1 MKMFK
6 NPCWNHF
13 TAAFIIGTIAL
24 LSGCAS
30 YNLGS
35 SAELPFESIYIR
47 PAANDSFAPQAQALL
62 SAQLREAF
70 IRDGRVKVLANEA
83 DADAVLEVTLTDYRR
98 RAAAR
103 SSADTVVAQ
112 TFDLSLIAVTSLYN
126 QNQGSFYFQNRQ
138 IQDVTTAY
146 TENPYLQEGTPET
159 QGFQQSE
166 YQAMPQ
172 LTRGLARKI
181 ADEVLSPWEPRSR

>member
-1 MKMFK
+1 MMTLNKLFRI
-6 NPCWNHF
+6 HLT
-13 TAAFIIGTIAL
+13 TAVIVGAL
-24 LSGCAS
+24 ALFSGCAS

-35 SAELPFESIYIR
+35 SAALPFESIYIR
-47 PAANDSFAPQAQALL
+47 PVANDSFAPQAQALL

-98 RAAAR
+98 RGAAR

-112 TFDLSLIAVTSLYN
+112 TFDLNLVAVTSLFS
-126 QNQGSFYFQNRQ
+126 QNSGSFYFQNRP
-138 IQDVTTAY
+138 IQDATTAY
-146 TENPYLQEGTPET
+146 TENPYLPDGAPQT

-166 YQAMPQ
+166 YQAMTQ